1 MAAVGASEGVE
12 DLLLLGVEGHQ
23 HGEHDEDQNDLATR
37 LVVLFEARE
46 REQAL
51 VVAVERFEVVVVDV
65 LDHAELH
72 EPLEKV
78 LHVLIFEELRVD
90 LLDRERHAD
99 PLVDFLAQTDLPLR
113 EGSKRTCSRKN
124 SAFSRLDS
132 ELQTSTWISW
142 LAAAAP
148 SRSPRLS
155 RMLMSSRIS
164 EARSLSK
171 YI

>member
-23 HGEHDEDQNDLATR
+23 HGEHDEDRNDLATR

-46 REQAL
+46 REEAL

-78 LHVLIFEELRVD
+78 LHVLVFEELRVD

-124 SAFSRLDS
+124 SAFSR
-132 ELQTSTWISW
+132 
-142 LAAAAP
+142 
-148 SRSPRLS
+148 
-155 RMLMSSRIS
+155 IS